1 MKSGQCPK
9 CGSEEIYSNKNLW
22 NISKRHYG
30 PVFSNWGRAQALDA
44 YVCCSCG
51 FVEYY
56 MSDTREVEDVK
67 SRGVK
72 QALRRE

>member
-22 NISKRHYG
+22 NMCKRQYG
-30 PVFSNWGRAQALDA
+30 PVFSNWGRAQAVDA

-51 FVEYY
+51 FVESY
-56 MSDTREVEDVK
+56 MSDIKEVAKIK
-67 SRGVK
+67 SSGVK
-72 QALRRE
+72 QALRRK